1 MAQEKVLAVLAPS
14 PARRWFA
21 IATVLALGATLLYLG
36 TAGPSAGPGWR
47 IFLLALGAG
56 SLALAE
62 TLRRAT
68 SASLVLTESELRD
81 SAGRRLCR
89 VSDIAGVD
97 RGAFAFKPSNG
108 FLVRLDEPGDR
119 AWRPGLWWRLGR
131 RIGVGGATSSAQA
144 KFMADSISALILAR
158 DGP

>member
-21 IATVLALGATLLYLG
+21 IATVLTLGATLLSLG
-36 TAGPSAGPGWR
+36 TAAPTAGPGWK

-62 TLRRAT
+62 TLRRST
-68 SASLVLTESELRD
+68 SVSLVLTESELRD
-81 SAGRRLCR
+81 SAGRQLCR
-89 VSDIAGVD
+89 VADIAGVD

-108 FLVRLDEPGDR
+108 FLVRLVVPGEWV
-119 AWRPGLWWRLGR
+119 WRPGLWWRLGKR
-131 RIGVGGATSSAQA
+131 VGVGGATSGVQG

-158 DGP
+158 DG